1 MIRTIEI
8 PQIQVEWMKLLEAAS
23 RGEEVILTRGAQP
36 VAKLVQATAGEE
48 DLRYG
53 SAKGLVTI
61 QPNFDDPIEGFEEY
75 Q

>member
-1 MIRTIEI
+1 MIRTIEA
-8 PQIQVEWMKLLEAAS
+8 PQIQVEWIKLLEAAS
-23 RGEEVILTRGAQP
+23 QGEEIIITRDTQP
-36 VAKLVQATAGEE
+36 VAKLAPVSHGDG

-61 QPNFDDPIEGFEEY
+61 HPDFDAPIEGFEEY

>member
-36 VAKLVQATAGEE
+36 VAKLVRVTTGEE
-48 DLRYG
+48 DLQYG

-61 QPNFDDPIEGFEEY
+61 QPNFDDPIEGLEEY

>member
-36 VAKLVQATAGEE
+36 VAKLVQAKAGEE

>member
-1 MIRTIEI
+1 MIHTIEI

-23 RGEEVILTRGAQP
+23 RGEEVVITRDAQP
-36 VAKLVQATAGEE
+36 VAKLVRATIGED
-48 DLRYG
+48 DLCYG

-61 QPNFDDPIEGFEEY
+61 HPNFDEPIEGFEEY